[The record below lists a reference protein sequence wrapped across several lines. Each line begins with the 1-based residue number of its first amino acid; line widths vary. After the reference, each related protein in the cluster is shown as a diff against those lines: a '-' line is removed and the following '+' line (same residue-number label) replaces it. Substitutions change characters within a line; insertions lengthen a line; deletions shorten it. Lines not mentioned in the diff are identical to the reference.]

1 MTLKDYG
8 QMHPLKKLIMKD
20 LRLKLTESISQAL
33 RTLSFPKKDYSLAP
47 PKNSEFGDLS
57 SNIALLLSRDL
68 NKQPIDIAKII
79 ADELNRALP
88 ENITKVTIAKPG
100 FLNFEISN
108 EFFQSQ
114 IIKILEDNDSY
125 GKGDIGSGKT
135 ANVEFVSANPTG
147 PLTVGHGRNAILGDT
162 VSNILQWQGFEVT
175 REYYFNDA
183 GRQMRILGK
192 SVEVRY
198 FEILGKN
205 LEFPE
210 EGYQG
215 SYIKDI
221 AQTIL
226 NQYGNE
232 LKSDDPIFNK
242 EAEKII
248 FHDIKSSLIKLGIT
262 FDKFTNEKTFYENGD
277 IDSFLEKL
285 KEKNLIY
292 EKDNATWFKTSTLG
306 KDQDRVYIKSS
317 GEPTYRVP
325 DTAYHQD
332 KVKRGFDL
340 IIDVF
345 GADHTDAYP
354 DVILA
359 LEALG
364 HKTDHIKVLIYQFV
378 TLLRGGEKIKMSTR
392 KANFVTLDEL
402 VDEVG
407 IDVVRYFFV
416 MRSMN
421 AHLDFDL
428 DLAADQSDK
437 NPVFYLQYAHARICN
452 IISRANDMG
461 VGLNDSFDSSLL
473 EHEDEIALLKYMS
486 RFPDFLE
493 LAYENLEPQT
503 IANYLQELSAR
514 FHKFYSH
521 CRVITDDEQLTI
533 SRIAVIH
540 ASKIILANGF
550 KILGIS
556 APERM

>member
-277 IDSFLEKL
+277 IDSFLEEL

-428 DLAADQSDK
+428 DLATDQSDK

-452 IISRANDMG
+452 IISRANDLG
-461 VGLNDSFDSSLL
+461 VELNNSFNPSIL

-486 RFPDFLE
+486 RFPDVLE

>member
-1 MTLKDYG
+1 
-8 QMHPLKKLIMKD
+8 MKA
-20 LRLKLTESISQAL
+20 LRLKLSESISQAL
-33 RTLSFPKKDYSLAP
+33 RKLSFPKKDYSLAP
-47 PKNSEFGDLS
+47 PKNRDFGDLS
-57 SNIALLLSRDL
+57 SNIALLLPRDL
-68 NKQPIDIAKII
+68 NRKPMDIARII
-79 ADELNRALP
+79 ADELKSKLP
-88 ENITKVTIAKPG
+88 ENITNVTIAEPG

-108 EFFQSQ
+108 KFFQSQ
-114 IIKILEDNDSY
+114 ILNILKDNDNY
-125 GKGDIGSGKT
+125 GKGNIGVGKT

-183 GRQMRILGK
+183 GRQMRILGD

-205 LEFPE
+205 LDFPE

-215 SYIKDI
+215 NYIKEI

-226 NQYGNE
+226 DQNGDG
-232 LKSDDPIFNK
+232 LKPSSPIFKK

-248 FHDIKSSLIKLGIT
+248 FNDIKNSLNKLGIA
-262 FDKFTNEKTFYENGD
+262 FDQFTNEKTFYENGD
-277 IDSFLEKL
+277 IDSFLKKL
-285 KEKNLIY
+285 KEKGLIY

-306 KDQDRVYIKSS
+306 KEQDKVYIKSS

-407 IDVVRYFFV
+407 VDVVRYFFV

-452 IISRANDMG
+452 IISRANDLG
-461 VGLNDSFDSSLL
+461 VELNDSFDPSLL
-473 EHEDEIALLKYMS
+473 EHEDEIALLKYIS

-493 LAYENLEPQT
+493 LAYKNLEPQT

-521 CRVITDDEQLTI
+521 CRVITDDDQLTI

-540 ASKIILANGF
+540 ASRIIFTNGF